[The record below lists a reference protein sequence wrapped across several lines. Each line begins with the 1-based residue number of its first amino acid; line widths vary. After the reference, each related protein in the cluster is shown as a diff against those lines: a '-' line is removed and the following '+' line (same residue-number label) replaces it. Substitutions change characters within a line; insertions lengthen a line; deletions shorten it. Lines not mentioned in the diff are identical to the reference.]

1 MYIYDVKQRKNTDA
15 MTRFSL
21 IIQNTIDNELAALTC
36 ETPQKRTSIAS
47 EVVNNLRQRPNFIG
61 VTEHENLVI
70 IHTTEGR
77 VNLTFRE
84 I

>member
-1 MYIYDVKQRKNTDA
+1 MN
-15 MTRFSL
+15 RFSL
-21 IIQNTIDNELAALTC
+21 IIQNTVDNELTALTC
-36 ETPQKRTSIAS
+36 ETQQKRKSIAS
-47 EVVNNLRQRPNFIG
+47 EVVNNLRQRPNFMG
-61 VTEHENLVI
+61 VTAHENLVI